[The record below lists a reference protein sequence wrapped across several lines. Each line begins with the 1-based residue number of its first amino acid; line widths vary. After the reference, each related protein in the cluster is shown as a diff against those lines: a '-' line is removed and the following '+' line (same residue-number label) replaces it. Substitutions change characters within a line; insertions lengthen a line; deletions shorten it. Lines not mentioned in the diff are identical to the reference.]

1 MSRSERVAESPPR
14 RDESVTS
21 SIFLWSVAVG
31 VITGLTVSLVSNPG
45 VLAHPELLFWIAGL
59 SVVQLLPVPVSGKLQ
74 LSFGFPILL
83 GVAILYAPLA
93 AAFVAFIGS
102 FDPLEVRRKLA
113 PRKSLFNRSQIALS
127 TLAGSAAF
135 HSLGSIN
142 SNLGRLLASALCAV
156 AANYSVNVFFVTIAM
171 RVVHG
176 FSLSEALRQL
186 RLGGPAKFLL
196 NYVGLAS
203 VGIII
208 ARLYSV
214 PDVRFLGVAALILP
228 LVFGRQ
234 MFFRTMALEAAH
246 KELKDRQRVLKAL
259 SNRMAEERQDE
270 RMRIAAYLHDDLAQ
284 MLFRL
289 NLQAQM
295 AKKRLT
301 QGDTTAVGKDLDGI
315 LQTKQETSD
324 AIRALIRDL
333 HRSPIGRRGLAEAI
347 QSFADDMSR
356 GATTQI
362 TVDVVEVSLPPPI
375 QLLIYQIAR
384 EAAMNALKHA
394 DAREIRISL
403 AETGEGV
410 ALTITDDGKGFD
422 TSAPPPEGHF
432 GSVMMKER
440 ALVAGGSYAIQSE
453 VGKGTSI
460 TASFPRVWVEEG
472 SELET
477 ASVGQTLDA
486 GKRPASGPPIGTA
499 VGPPPRSARAGDAN
513 GQGATARALDPLA
526 ADEQAPLSPSKAALD
541 SNPAT
546 EEQPATPDPRVV
558 PA

>member
-1 MSRSERVAESPPR
+1 MAIV
-14 RDESVTS
+14 V
-21 SIFLWSVAVG
+21 LAVCL
-31 VITGLTVSLVSNPG
+31 VLAWTGYVDPHAFRPLDLAFWIGAVSLV
-45 VLAHPELLFWIAGL
+45 E
-59 SVVQLLPVPVSGKLQ
+59 LLPVPVTRKIQ
-74 LSFGFPILL
+74 LSLAFPLRLAVGLIYPAHVA
-83 GVAILYAPLA
+83 GV
-93 AAFVAFIGS
+93 VALVGS
-102 FDPLEVRRKLA
+102 FDPREIRRKISPL
-113 PRKSLFNRSQIALS
+113 KSIFNRSQVSLCM
-127 TLAGSAAF
+127 LAGSATF
-135 HSLGSIN
+135 HSMSSVHGPLRTVIP
-142 SNLGRLLASALCAV
+142 SALFATV
-156 AANYSVNVFFVTIAM
+156 VYLAVNVTLVTVATHLLYRMPMKEIL
-171 RVVHG
+171 G
-176 FSLSEALRQL
+176 QL
-186 RLGGPAKFLL
+186 RMGTMHEFVL
-196 NYVGLAS
+196 NYLGLGFVG
-203 VGIII
+203 VII
-208 ARLYSV
+208 ARLYDL
-214 PDVRFLGVAALILP
+214 PGIGGLAVATFILP
-228 LVFGRQ
+228 LIFARQ
-234 MFFRTMALEAAH
+234 MFFRNLALEAAH

-384 EAAMNALKHA
+384 EAAMNALRHA
-394 DAREIRISL
+394 EAHEIRISL
-403 AETGEGV
+403 GETGDGV

-440 ALVAGGSYAIQSE
+440 ALVAGGSYSIQSE

-472 SELET
+472 SELE
-477 ASVGQTLDA
+477 SGPDGQDPDA
-486 GKRPASGPPIGTA
+486 GERATSRPPIGTA

-513 GQGATARALDPLA
+513 GQGATPVALDPRPT
-526 ADEQAPLSPSKAALD
+526 DGEAPLSPSKVALD
-541 SNPAT
+541 PVPASD
-546 EEQPATPDPRVV
+546 EPATPDPRVV

>member
-1 MSRSERVAESPPR
+1 VAESPPR

-21 SIFLWSVAVG
+21 SIFLWGVALG
-31 VITGLTVSLVSNPG
+31 VIAGLTVSLVRNPKG
-45 VLAHPELLFWIAGL
+45 LADSALLFWIAVL
-59 SVVQLLPVPVSGKLQ
+59 SVVQLLPVPVSSKLQ

-83 GVAILYAPLA
+83 GVAILYPPLV

-113 PRKSLFNRSQIALS
+113 LRKSLFNRSQIALS

-135 HSLGSIN
+135 HSLGSVH
-142 SNLGRLLASALCAV
+142 SGLSRLVASALCAV
-156 AANYSVNVFFVTIAM
+156 AANYSVNVFFVTLAM
-171 RVVHG
+171 RLVHG
-176 FSLSEALRQL
+176 FPLREALRQL
-186 RLGGPAKFLL
+186 RLGGPSKFLL

-208 ARLYSV
+208 ARLYSLPGV
-214 PDVRFLGVAALILP
+214 SALGVAAFILP

-394 DAREIRISL
+394 EAHEIRISL
-403 AETGEGV
+403 GETGDGV

-440 ALVAGGSYAIQSE
+440 ALVAGGSYSIQSE
-453 VGKGTSI
+453 VGEGTSI

-472 SELET
+472 SELE
-477 ASVGQTLDA
+477 SGQDGQDPDA
-486 GKRPASGPPIGTA
+486 GERATSRPPIGTA

-513 GQGATARALDPLA
+513 GQGATAVALDPRPT
-526 ADEQAPLSPSKAALD
+526 DGEAPLSPSKVALD
-541 SNPAT
+541 PVPASD
-546 EEQPATPDPRVV
+546 EPATPDPRVV